1 MFRNSLFLNSLG
13 MTTKGTFFVSFKSFR
28 KDLKKLVGKKCPEI
42 GKIRIDD
49 FWKIDHTDC
58 FALYQII

>member
-1 MFRNSLFLNSLG
+1 

-28 KDLKKLVGKKCPEI
+28 KDLKKLVGRKYPEI
-42 GKIRIDD
+42 DKIGIDD